1 MTSSMSSSPGKL
13 GRANCTL
20 DPVRAPEKYFVFLE
34 FGLNLN
40 QGCRGVGTGFP
51 HLFLYHYTP
60 DYLAKTIAYF
70 FIQNFYD
77 HYSTVG
83 VAYGNAWI
91 TLWCKKVLC
100 NTALLQKKWIKSYC
114 IAIILIGK
122 SLKKHWKC
130 FFYFFSTMK
139 NEEVMTFLMG
149 GIKWLIVYI

>member
-1 MTSSMSSSPGKL
+1 MMTSSMSSSPGKL

-83 VAYGNAWI
+83 VAYGNA
-91 TLWCKKVLC
+91 
-100 NTALLQKKWIKSYC
+100 
-114 IAIILIGK
+114 
-122 SLKKHWKC
+122 
-130 FFYFFSTMK
+130 
-139 NEEVMTFLMG
+139 
-149 GIKWLIVYI
+149 